1 MKLLGPV
8 FFCQNFYRSMQLG
21 QSGQP
26 ERIGKLAGVLFAA
39 ALFAV
44 GSSASLRAAD
54 GVELSKEKPAVNA
67 VTGSAWQAEV
77 TPAEAN
83 EATLPEDQKVFIEK
97 INAYM
102 QKFNDLEG
110 QFIQTNP
117 DNAIQKGKF
126 YVLRPGRMRF
136 DYNRPSRMRIVSD
149 GQYLSI
155 EDHDLKTVNRYP
167 LESTPFRMLLTK
179 NVDLRRDARI
189 LALSNT
195 DTSLSVTLADRTG
208 QSAGQIQL
216 FFSLP
221 DIELKEWVI
230 TDAQGLHTRIEISN
244 ITFEKKLA
252 NSLFASSKIGL
263 DNVFGEQ

>member
-8 FFCQNFYRSMQLG
+8 SRRAEIYQER
-21 QSGQP
+21 QP
-26 ERIGKLAGVLFAA
+26 GKLFKIVGLVFTATLFVAGLSV
-39 ALFAV
+39 
-44 GSSASLRAAD
+44 SSMAQNK
-54 GVELSKEKPAVNA
+54 VELSKEKPAVNA

-77 TPAEAN
+77 IPDAPAGGNAIP
-83 EATLPEDQKVFIEK
+83 ADQQEVLQK

-149 GQYLSI
+149 GKYLSI
-155 EDHDLKTVNRYP
+155 EDHDLKTVNKYP
-167 LESTPFRMLLTK
+167 LEATPFRMLLTRD
-179 NVDLRRDARI
+179 VDLQRDARI
-189 LALSNT
+189 LSVASS
-195 DTSLSVTLADRTG
+195 DTSASIKLADKTG

-216 FFSLP
+216 FFSMP
-221 DIELKEWVI
+221 EMELKEWVI

-244 ITFEKKLA
+244 LNFEKKLA
-252 NSLFASSKIGL
+252 LKLFAPSDVGL
-263 DNVFGEQ
+263 ANVFGEQ